1 MSSSTLKHSAIARY
15 FFILSFVFISN
26 TVFSQVTLN
35 TNKPLTSDKLVFV
48 YDAGKG
54 NKALFGLQEDLYF
67 HTGVI
72 TATSRDAND
81 WKFAIGDWGK
91 ADSRVKMKALG
102 GDKYQFEIIPDE
114 FYAYPE
120 GTEVHQIAFV
130 FRDAKGNK
138 VGKTEDETNI
148 LISVNG
154 YKVPVLDQAVYKF
167 KKREYLSHKMKNGK
181 LQVFTDQGSYFFT
194 PFQNDILHVEYLPDN
209 EPVNYESKSVVLEP
223 EEVKTEIYDT
233 CEELNFMA
241 GNIHLTIEKS
251 PFKVI
256 YQNNS
261 DFLFEEELG
270 FFERSDNN
278 GIRFQLSE
286 GEHIYGTGE
295 RALPMDRRGYRLNLY
310 NQPDYNY
317 GLGAQNLNYTLPLIL
332 SSNKYLVLFDNP
344 QKGYFDIGKTE
355 SDILEF
361 GAIGGT
367 MNYYIVTGDNFEEIN
382 TNYTALTGRQP
393 LPPRWVLGNLQSRMA
408 YRTQAELEGIVD
420 EMQAKDF
427 PLDAVII
434 DFYWFGDSIKGGLGN
449 LKWYKKNWPE
459 PEKMIAN
466 FKEKGVKTILITEPM
481 VIDTSYW
488 FTHGDT
494 MGLFAKNAKG
504 ETYIMKDFYFG
515 PGALMDIFKQE
526 TKDWFWEQ
534 YDKQIKIGVAG
545 WWGDLGE
552 PETHPSD
559 MIHINGTADE
569 VHNIYGLEWEKM
581 LFEKYRQNYPDRRL
595 FHLNRAGAAGSQR
608 YSIFPWS
615 GDVSRSWSGLQA
627 QLPLMLNMSIS
638 GLGYISSD
646 LGGFALGEKDE
657 ELYRR
662 WLQFG
667 VFNPVFRPH
676 GSGIPSEPIFF
687 SEETQ
692 NIVRKAIKL
701 RYRLM
706 PYIYTLAYENTTLG
720 KPIVKPLFYLEPDNE
735 AFLNYSDAYLFGDAF
750 LVAPVIHPEVD
761 SVLIRFPKGLWYDFY
776 TDKKIF
782 GGLEIPIT
790 VNDSTIPVF
799 VKAGSIIPMTNDFYS
814 TDDYPD
820 ALKVHYYP
828 KKNAE
833 IHASLY
839 EDNGAYYSAI
849 EEGKYQLVNFAASNA
864 GHLLHFLVETDKG
877 EYKGKSETRELSII
891 VHNCVKRPHSI
902 FLNGH
907 LLKRRKRNGGDYVWD
922 KENKLLT
929 VNIFWKNQDLDL
941 RIEK

>member
-1 MSSSTLKHSAIARY
+1 MFFLTGKHSAISRL
-15 FFILSFVFISN
+15 FFIATFILLAN
-26 TVFSQVTLN
+26 TAWSQVTLN
-35 TNKPLTSDKLVFV
+35 INKPLTSDKLVFV

-54 NKALFGLQEDLYF
+54 NKALFGLQDDLYF

-72 TATSRDAND
+72 TANSRDAKD

-91 ADSRVKMKALG
+91 ADNRVKMTALG
-102 GDKYQFEIIPDE
+102 GDKYQFELIPDE
-114 FYAYPE
+114 FYGYPE
-120 GTEVHQIAFV
+120 GTVIYQLAFV
-130 FRDAKGNK
+130 FRDKKGNK
-138 VGKTEDETNI
+138 VGKTEDETDI

-154 YKVPVLDQAVYKF
+154 YQPPVLDPATYDF
-167 KKREYLSHKMKNGK
+167 KEREYLSHKIKDGK
-181 LQVFTDQGSYFFT
+181 LQVYTDQGSYLFT
-194 PFQNDILHVEYLPDN
+194 PFQDKILHVEYLPDN
-209 EPVNYESKSVVLEP
+209 ESVNYESHSVVLEA
-223 EEVKTEIYDT
+223 EEVDT
-233 CEELNFMA
+233 QIVDVCEELNFQA
-241 GNIHLTIEKS
+241 GDIHLIIQKS

-256 YQNNS
+256 YQHND

-295 RALPMDRRGYRLNLY
+295 RAVPMDRRGYRLELY
-310 NQPDYNY
+310 NRPDYNY
-317 GLGAQNLNYTLPLIL
+317 GLGAQNLNYVLPLIL

-344 QKGYFDIGKTE
+344 QKGYFDIGYTE
-355 SDILEF
+355 DDILEF
-361 GAIGGT
+361 GAIGGA

-382 TNYTALTGRQP
+382 MNYTTLTGLQP
-393 LPPRWVLGNLQSRMA
+393 LPPRWALGNLQSRMA
-408 YRTQAELEGIVD
+408 YRTQAELEEIVE

-481 VIDTSYW
+481 VIDTAYW

-494 MGLFAKNAKG
+494 MGLFAKNVKG

-569 VHNIYGLEWEKM
+569 VHNIYGHEWEKM
-581 LFEKYRQNYPDRRL
+581 LFEKYRENYPDRRL

-608 YSIFPWS
+608 YSVFPWS

-646 LGGFALGEKDE
+646 LGGFAMGEKDE

-662 WLQFG
+662 WMQFG

-692 NIVRKAIKL
+692 DIVREAIKL

-706 PYIYTLAYENTTLG
+706 PYLYTLAYENTTLG
-720 KPIVKPLFYLEPDNE
+720 KPIVKPLFYLEPTNE

-750 LVAPVIHPEVD
+750 LVAPVIHQGAESI
-761 SVLIRFPKGLWYDFY
+761 SVNFPQGLWYDFY
-776 TDKKIF
+776 TDKKIY
-782 GGLEIPIT
+782 GGAEIEIAVT
-790 VNDSTIPVF
+790 DDNIPVF
-799 VKAGSIIPMTNDFYS
+799 VKEGSIVPMVPTFYS
-814 TDDYPD
+814 TDNYPD
-820 ALKVHYYP
+820 ALEVHYYP
-828 KKNAE
+828 KENTETRAL
-833 IHASLY
+833 LY
-839 EDNGAYYSAI
+839 EDDGAYFSAI
-849 EEGKYQLVNFAASNA
+849 EEGKYQLTSFFASNA
-864 GHLLHFLVETDKG
+864 KHLLHFLVESDKG
-877 EYKGKSETRELSII
+877 EFEGKSEMRELKII
-891 VHNCVKRPHSI
+891 IHNCFERPENV
-902 FLNGH
+902 FLNGR
-907 LLKRRKRNGGDYVWD
+907 LLKRIKRNGGDYIWD

-929 VNIFWKNQDLDL
+929 INLVWDNKDLDL

>member
-1 MSSSTLKHSAIARY
+1 MS
-15 FFILSFVFISN
+15 FFFEKGSRIKYLLFFLSFIFFNDFTIA
-26 TVFSQVTLN
+26 QITLN
-35 TNKPLTSDKLVFV
+35 SNKPLTSENLVFV

-54 NKALFGLQEDLYF
+54 NKALYGLQEDLYF
-67 HTGVI
+67 HTGII
-72 TATSRDAND
+72 TSNSRDSKD

-91 ADSRVKMKALG
+91 ADNRVKMTALG
-102 GDKYQFEIIPDE
+102 GDKYQFELIPDQ
-114 FYAYPE
+114 FFNYPE
-120 GTEVHQIAFV
+120 GTEVYQLAFV
-130 FRDAKGNK
+130 FRNAKGDK
-138 VGKTEDETNI
+138 VGKTEDENDI

-154 YKVPVLDQAVYKF
+154 YQPIVKDQASYEF
-167 KKREYLSHKMKNGK
+167 LKREYLSHKMTNGM
-181 LQVFTDQGSYFFT
+181 LQVYTDHGSYLFT
-194 PFQNDILHVEYLPDN
+194 PFEDKILHVEYLPQN
-209 EPVNYESKSVVLEP
+209 KNVPYQSHSVILDAKKVETQI
-223 EEVKTEIYDT
+223 VDVCAEI
-233 CEELNFMA
+233 NFQS
-241 GNIHLTIEKS
+241 GDIHLTIEKS
-251 PFKVI
+251 PLKII
-256 YQNNS
+256 YQHNA

-270 FFERSDNN
+270 FFERFDNN
-278 GIRFQLSE
+278 GIRLQLSE

-295 RALPMDRRGYRLNLY
+295 RAIPMDRRGYRLNLY

-317 GLGAQNLNYTLPLIL
+317 GFGAQNLNYTLPVIL
-332 SSNKYLVLFDNP
+332 SSNKYLLLFDNP
-344 QKGYFDIGKTE
+344 QKGYFDIGYSE

-361 GAIGGT
+361 GAIGGH
-367 MNYYIVTGDNFEEIN
+367 MNYYIVTGDDFEEIN
-382 TNYTALTGRQP
+382 TNYTSLTGRQP
-393 LPPRWVLGNLQSRMA
+393 LPPRWALGNLQSRMA
-408 YRTQAELEGIVD
+408 YRTQAELEGIVE

-481 VIDTSYW
+481 VIDTAYW

-494 MGLFAKNAKG
+494 SGLFATNSKG
-504 ETYIMKDFYFG
+504 ETYVMKDFYFG

-569 VHNIYGLEWEKM
+569 VHNIYGHEWEKM
-581 LFEKYRQNYPDRRL
+581 LFEKYREHYPDRRL

-608 YSIFPWS
+608 YSVFPWS

-667 VFNPVFRPH
+667 VFNPIFRPH

-687 SEETQ
+687 SDETQ
-692 NIVRKAIKL
+692 NIVRDAIKL

-706 PYIYTLAYENTTLG
+706 PYIYTAAYKNTTLG
-720 KPIVKPLFYLEPDNE
+720 KPIVKPLFYLESENE
-735 AFLNYSDAYLFGDAF
+735 SFSNYSDAYMFGDAF

-761 SVLIRFPKGLWYDFY
+761 SVIVRFPKGLWYDFY
-776 TDKKIF
+776 TDNKVY
-782 GGLEIPIT
+782 GGSEVPIITFDEI
-790 VNDSTIPVF
+790 IPVF
-799 VKAGSIIPMTNDFYS
+799 VKEGSIIPMVPDFYS
-814 TDDYPD
+814 TDNYPN
-820 ALKVHYYP
+820 ALEVHYYP
-828 KKNAE
+828 KYNAE
-833 IHASLY
+833 TNASLY
-839 EDNGAYYSAI
+839 EDDGAYFSSI
-849 EEGKYQLVNFAASNA
+849 EEERYQMIEFAASNA
-864 GHLLHFLVETDKG
+864 RHLLHFVIESDNG
-877 EYKGKSETRELSII
+877 EYKGKSETRGLKII
-891 VHNCVKRPHSI
+891 IHNFLEQPERIFVNGRGLKFKKRKK
-902 FLNGH
+902 GE
-907 LLKRRKRNGGDYVWD
+907 YTWD

-929 VNIFWKNQDLDL
+929 INLVWDNRDLDL